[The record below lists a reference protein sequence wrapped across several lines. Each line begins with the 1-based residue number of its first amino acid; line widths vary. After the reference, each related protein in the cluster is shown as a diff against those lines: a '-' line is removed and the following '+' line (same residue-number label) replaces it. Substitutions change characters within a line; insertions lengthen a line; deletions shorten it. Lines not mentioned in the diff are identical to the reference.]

1 MTWPWLRKVSVIEH
15 NLTKI
20 LDNSPNSEAQRLA
33 TVVAGIE
40 LLAVLQSATVVHV
53 NGVSALG
60 LALAVGL
67 VKMY

>member
-1 MTWPWLRKVSVIEH
+1 MHIIH
-15 NLTKI
+15 NMFW
-20 LDNSPNSEAQRLA
+20 DNSPNSEAQRLA

-40 LLAVLQSATVVHV
+40 LLAVLEGAAVVHV

-67 VKMY
+67 VSKC